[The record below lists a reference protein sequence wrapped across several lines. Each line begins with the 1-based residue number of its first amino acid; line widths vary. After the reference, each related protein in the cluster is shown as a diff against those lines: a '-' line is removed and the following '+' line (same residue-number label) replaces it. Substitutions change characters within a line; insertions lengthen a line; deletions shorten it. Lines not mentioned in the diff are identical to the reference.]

1 MKARVALITGITGQD
16 GSFLAEHLLNLGYEV
31 HGIVRRVSLEDPRR
45 RLHRLEG
52 FQEDV
57 TLHAASLESYASLFG
72 VVRRVMPD
80 ECYHLAA
87 QSFVDYSFDDEFST
101 FNTNVNGTHYL
112 LSSIKELVPSCRFYF
127 AASSEMFGNAIQTPQ
142 NEQTPFNPR
151 SPYGISKVA
160 GYHLTR
166 NYREAYGLHASSGIA
181 FNHESERRGFEFVTR
196 KITST
201 VVRIKLGIEHELRLG
216 NLEARRDW
224 GYSPDYVRA
233 MHAMLQQPEPQDLVL
248 ATGVTHSVREL
259 VDLAFSLVSLNAD
272 DYTVVDE
279 RFFRPTEVHELRG
292 DPSRA
297 ETVLGWSAGTPF
309 EQVIEKMIEADL
321 DLARISALSLA
332 KPHQVDKVA
341 DSS

>member
-1 MKARVALITGITGQD
+1 MKPKVALISGITGQD
-16 GSFLAEHLLNLGYEV
+16 GSFLAEHLLNQGYEV

-45 RLHRLEG
+45 RLHRLERI
-52 FQEDV
+52 QDDV

-72 VVRRVMPD
+72 VIRQVMPD

-112 LSSIKELVPSCRFYF
+112 LSSIKELVPACRFYF
-127 AASSEMFGNAIQTPQ
+127 AASSEMFGNASETPQ
-142 NEQTPFNPR
+142 SERTPFNPR

-201 VVRIKLGIEHELRLG
+201 VARIKVGIEHELRLG

-233 MHAMLQQPEPQDLVL
+233 MHAMLQQPDPQDFVL
-248 ATGVTHSVREL
+248 ATGVTHSVGEL
-259 VDLAFSLVSLNAD
+259 VELVFSLVSLNAD
-272 DYTVVDE
+272 KYVVIDE
-279 RFFRPTEVHELRG
+279 RFYRPTEIHELRG
-292 DPSRA
+292 DPSKAEAELGWRA
-297 ETVLGWSAGTPF
+297 ETPL
-309 EQVIEKMIEADL
+309 QRIIEKMMRVDL
-321 DLARISALSLA
+321 ELAQASALSESSSDRLGDS
-332 KPHQVDKVA
+332 V

>member
-1 MKARVALITGITGQD
+1 MKPKVALISGITGQD
-16 GSFLAEHLLNLGYEV
+16 GSFLAEHLLDLGYEV

-45 RLHRLEG
+45 RLHRLEAVLD
-52 FQEDV
+52 DV

-101 FNTNVNGTHYL
+101 INTNVDGTHYL
-112 LSSIKELVPSCRFYF
+112 LSSIKELVPTCRFYF
-127 AASSEMFGNAIQTPQ
+127 AASSEMFGNALETPQ
-142 NEQTPFNPR
+142 KEQTPFNPR
-151 SPYGISKVA
+151 SLYGISKVA

-166 NYREAYGLHASSGIA
+166 NYREVYGLHASSGIA

-201 VVRIKLGIEHELRLG
+201 AARIKMGLESELRLG

-224 GYSPDYVRA
+224 GYSPEYVRA
-233 MHAMLQQPEPQDLVL
+233 MHAMLEQPEPHDLVL

-259 VDLAFSLVSLNAD
+259 VELVFSLVSLDAKD
-272 DYTVVDE
+272 FTVVDE
-279 RFFRPTEVHELRG
+279 RFFRPTEIHELRG

-297 ETVLGWSAGTPF
+297 EAILGWRAETPF
-309 EQVIEKMIEADL
+309 EEIVAKMVRTDL
-321 DLARISALSLA
+321 EIAQASALA
-332 KPHQVDKVA
+332 E
-341 DSS
+341 